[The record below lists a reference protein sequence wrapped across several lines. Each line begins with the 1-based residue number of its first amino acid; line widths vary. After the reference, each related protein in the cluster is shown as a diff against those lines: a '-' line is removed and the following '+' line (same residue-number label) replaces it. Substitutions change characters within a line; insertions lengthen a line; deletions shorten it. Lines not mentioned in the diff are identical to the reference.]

1 MEKTP
6 ETSESEQLKKLRKE
20 IINEGINKKSYSS
33 AEEES
38 DNDDSDNDILM
49 KFKLKK
55 NKNGKQ
61 EFDSIGYAFLL
72 NNKLSRIR
80 SELAR
85 TEERLRYSQL
95 DNSNKELEIES
106 LMEKNTKCINLLT
119 NKTATLKSN
128 ELTIITN
135 SINLGFYKVILA
147 MSVFINIIYYTNVI

>member
-1 MEKTP
+1 MEKLS

-85 TEERLRYSQL
+85 T
-95 DNSNKELEIES
+95 
-106 LMEKNTKCINLLT
+106 
-119 NKTATLKSN
+119 
-128 ELTIITN
+128 
-135 SINLGFYKVILA
+135 
-147 MSVFINIIYYTNVI
+147 